1 MSRFK
6 PVRNIDEIDLKVI
19 DLMTLRKANKEIS
32 QALKIPLS
40 TIQRRVRNL
49 IEAGFVNFNAEIN
62 YEKFG
67 FKTGLVHVYLKN
79 GNIDE
84 TAKKIKELKHITS
97 IEIHIGN
104 SDVLGHVVYKGG
116 KELLNLIASI
126 KSMEAVDKVVWS
138 ERVYQSPPK
147 VNSSILTLK

>member
-1 MSRFK
+1 VFK
-6 PVRNIDEIDLKVI
+6 SNDGKNIDEIDLKVI
-19 DLMTLRKANKEIS
+19 DLMTLRKTNKEIS

-49 IEAGFVNFNAEIN
+49 IEAGFVNFNAGIN
-62 YEKFG
+62 YVKFG

-84 TAKKIKELKHITS
+84 TAKKIKELKHVTS

-116 KELLNLIASI
+116 
-126 KSMEAVDKVVWS
+126 
-138 ERVYQSPPK
+138 
-147 VNSSILTLK
+147 